1 MAWYTSGT
9 VSVTNGS
16 AVVNGASTQFVDAGT
31 LNAGDIFKAPDG
43 KDYEVLSIQS
53 NTQLTL
59 AKNYLGATASGQAYA
74 IVQIGM
80 LPSALA
86 ARVKDTLSAA
96 NTAIAKANVFPHGQF
111 YKQDSSS
118 VAFTKTGTGTA
129 SIKAGTRVGVVGTE
143 VVFAAATAITMPSLT
158 AGTDYA
164 IWVSDSGAIQASANF
179 SAAPAAG
186 NWRTIGGFHY
196 APGGNAT
203 ANAGGNT
210 TPQINEYSFWDL
222 KFKPAC
228 QDQRGMALVAG
239 KFWAAIYLTGVNH
252 ITAGVSAYSQTIAD
266 GSSPP
271 KKPLS
276 FGGDGIAAYTSLN
289 RWEAAEVLAAYG
301 LRLPTYDEFSELA
314 FGTTEGASIGTDQGS
329 TVWNPA
335 YVSKWGCNQVAGV
348 MWQWG
353 ADFGGGAAAAG
364 WTANT
369 GGRGSTYQLPNAA
382 LFGGSWGSGS
392 SCGSRCSGW
401 VNSPADSGS
410 SFGARGCCDH
420 LQLD

>member
-1 MAWYTSGT
+1 MSQHDLNIEDQKG
-9 VSVTNGS
+9 
-16 AVVNGASTQFVDAGT
+16 GAFLTD
-31 LNAGDIFKAPDG
+31 LNN
-43 KDYEVLSIQS
+43 V
-53 NTQLTL
+53 
-59 AKNYLGATASGQAYA
+59 
-74 IVQIGM
+74 IV
-80 LPSALA
+80 ALA
-86 ARVKDTLSAA
+86 TNNSGDSEPPVKKPNMWWPDTANNRLKRRNAA
-96 NTAIAKANVFPHGQF
+96 NTGWVDCGPLDYNWTAPQSVNYFHFVKN
-111 YKQDSSS
+111 DSQS

-129 SIKAGTRVGVVGTE
+129 SIKAGSRVGVAGTE

-186 NWRTIGGFHY
+186 NWRKIGGFHY

-228 QDQRGMALVAG
+228 QDPRGMALVAQ

-252 ITAGVSAYSQTIAD
+252 ITAGASAYNQTIAD

-271 KKPLS
+271 KKPIS
-276 FGGDGIAAYTSLN
+276 FGGDGSVAYTSLN

-301 LRLPTYDEFSELA
+301 MRLPTYDEFTELA
-314 FGTTEGASIGTDQGS
+314 FGTTEGSSIGADQGS
-329 TVWNPA
+329 TVWNAA
-335 YVSKWGCNQVAGV
+335 YVSKWGCNQVSGV

-353 ADFGGGAAAAG
+353 ADFGGGAAAAS

-369 GGRGSTYQLPNAA
+369 NGRGSTYQLPNAA
-382 LFGGSWGSGS
+382 LFGGSWDNGSL
-392 SCGSRCSGW
+392 CGSRCSNW
-401 VNSPADSGS
+401 VSSPTA
-410 SFGARGCCDH
+410 SFNYFGVRGCADH
-420 LQLD
+420 LQID